1 MLFCIYLQKKQP
13 PALKFTFGV
22 FFVDPPLQHVLL
34 AQYQFFI
41 HHNISYTLQNTAD
54 GKTTLNSNI
63 FFSDLLMGKYKTIN
77 CL

>member
-1 MLFCIYLQKKQP
+1 MLFYIYLQKKQP

-34 AQYQFFI
+34 VQYQFFL
-41 HHNISYTLQNTAD
+41 HHNISYTLHTTAN
-54 GKTTLNSNI
+54 GKTTPNSKKVVP
-63 FFSDLLMGKYKTIN
+63 DLLMVKDKTIN